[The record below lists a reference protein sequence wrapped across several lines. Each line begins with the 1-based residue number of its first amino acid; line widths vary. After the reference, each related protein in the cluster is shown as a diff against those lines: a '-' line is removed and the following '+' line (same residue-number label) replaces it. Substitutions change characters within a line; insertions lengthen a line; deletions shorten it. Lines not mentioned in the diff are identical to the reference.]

1 MPWKRCIVARRA
13 AFLAAGWVV
22 IAGWAGKCPAQTTAP
37 APAGSQPAT
46 QPAPRPVPGLF
57 EPAAKAEPYAET
69 SRLLWQMLAYV
80 LLILAIGAVGIFL
93 ARRVLPRMR
102 AVGGKRIQLVE
113 TVYLGPR
120 QTLHLVRVGR
130 KSLLVA
136 GTRERISMLADVTG
150 AFEEAPGRDVSDSP
164 H

>member
-1 MPWKRCIVARRA
+1 
-13 AFLAAGWVV
+13 
-22 IAGWAGKCPAQTTAP
+22 
-37 APAGSQPAT
+37 
-46 QPAPRPVPGLF
+46 LF
-57 EPAAKAEPYAET
+57 EPVSRAEPYAET

-80 LLILAIGAVGIFL
+80 LLILVIGAVGIFL